1 MKKYSRILGTIAAA
15 TLGLTLAAAPAA
27 AAYPDQT
34 IHMVVPW
41 AAGGGTDSIGRGFAE
56 ALKSVVNVAVVV
68 DNISGA
74 GGLTGSIK
82 VAKGKA
88 DGYTLL
94 MNGDSDITAALT
106 FTDAP
111 LDPGDFTY
119 IGAFFESPTWILSHK
134 DRKLTSLK
142 EFLARA
148 KASPGKLTLGTGGP
162 TGAQMLMAAAIKGI
176 SGADFRI
183 IPYSGGGALKKALL
197 GDQVD
202 AGIIH
207 APVLLPE
214 VKAGLIKVI
223 GTGLPLD
230 KITYAPVRKT
240 PTLEESGIPIRIGIT
255 RGIFV
260 SKQTAPETVKILR
273 GLVEKAAKSPAF
285 TEFGNK
291 FGFTPVWV
299 PGPEFEK
306 QINNELTLFRYIKG
320 KYIK

>member
-15 TLGLTLAAAPAA
+15 VGLTLGATPAA
-27 AAYPDQT
+27 AEYPDQT
-34 IHMVVPW
+34 IHVVVPW

-56 ALKSVVNVAVVV
+56 ALKSVVNVSVVV

-111 LDPGDFTY
+111 LSLSDFTY
-119 IGAFFESPTWILSHK
+119 IGAFFESPTWMLSHK

-142 EFLARA
+142 EFIDRA

-197 GDQVD
+197 GNQVD

-230 KITYAPVRKT
+230 KITYPPVRKT
-240 PTLEESGIPIRIGIT
+240 PTLKDSGIPIQVGIT
-255 RGIFV
+255 RGIYV
-260 SKQTAPETVKILR
+260 SKQTPPETVKILR
-273 GLVEKAAKSPAF
+273 GLVEKAAKSPVF
-285 TEFGNK
+285 TKFGNN

-299 PGPEFEK
+299 SGPEFEK
-306 QINNELTLFRYIKG
+306 QINDELALFRYIKG